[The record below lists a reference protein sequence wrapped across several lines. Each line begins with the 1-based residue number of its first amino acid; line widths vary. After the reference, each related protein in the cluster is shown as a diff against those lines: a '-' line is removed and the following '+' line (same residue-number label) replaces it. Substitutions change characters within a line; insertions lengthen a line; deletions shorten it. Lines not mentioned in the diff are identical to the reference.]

1 LRKQR
6 IFHGEGVPLRKDQA
20 QAPSRTKFLDKKAG
34 KTVYQTYHTFTL
46 YIKGIVMDWLDRMLG
61 GIKRVLF
68 RFDEILHVIVALLL
82 IALVLC
88 MAFYTITHFNVY
100 SPVMVLKVID
110 DIMLMLIILELLWPV
125 LRFLRK
131 EPFSLG
137 PFIYVG
143 IISGVRRILSIEA
156 KASIEHIQD
165 SYHLIEIGVS
175 VGVVL
180 VLAVTLLLYQKS
192 RKDCPFQDE

>member
-1 LRKQR
+1 
-6 IFHGEGVPLRKDQA
+6 
-20 QAPSRTKFLDKKAG
+20 
-34 KTVYQTYHTFTL
+34 
-46 YIKGIVMDWLDRMLG
+46 MDWMDRVLG
-61 GIKRVLF
+61 AVKRVLF

-88 MAFYTITHFNVY
+88 MAFYTITHFKVY

-156 KASIEHIQD
+156 KASIEHMQGY
-165 SYHLIEIGVS
+165 YHLIEIGVS

-180 VLAVTLLLYQKS
+180 ILAITLLLYQKS